1 LQRGDN
7 TNLGFN
13 VHLDLLLGDPSVK
26 VGKQGKGCLAISLKR
41 GRAQLSRR
49 LNLRVRTTFPL
60 SDRSRVI

>member
-13 VHLDLLLGDPSVK
+13 VHLDLLLGDPSVEMLQ
-26 VGKQGKGCLAISLKR
+26 QGEGCLAISLKR

-49 LNLRVRTTFPL
+49 LNFRVRTTFPL
-60 SDRSRVI
+60 GDRSRVI